1 MSARHTERYQ
11 SAQEQMTPMR
21 FAPNWSAALAALL
34 LLAAGSAQAF
44 KASDVAMLRKTRSC
58 FKCDFRGVTLAGEN
72 HFKANLRET
81 DMTGAILV
89 DTYLA
94 QAFLEQA
101 ILRGANLRGANLRFA
116 KLQEADLSG
125 ADLTGAQ
132 LIVAWMQGTVL
143 RGAVLNGADL
153 QGADLAGADLTGA
166 SLTRAKLFRTDL
178 RKAKGLAQAQ
188 LNRACGDAST
198 RLPAGLVVRRC

>member
-1 MSARHTERYQ
+1 MRLAPKYSAV
-11 SAQEQMTPMR
+11 
-21 FAPNWSAALAALL
+21 LAAILL
-34 LLAAGSAQAF
+34 LTAGSAHAF

-89 DTYLA
+89 DIYLA

-101 ILRGANLRGANLRFA
+101 IMRDANLRGANLRFA

-125 ADLTGAQ
+125 ADLTDAQ

-143 RGAVLNGADL
+143 RGAVLDGADL

-166 SLTRAKLFRTDL
+166 SLARAKLFRTDL
-178 RKAKGLAQAQ
+178 RKAKGLTQAQ
-188 LNRACGDAST
+188 LDRACGDAST
-198 RLPAGLVVRRC
+198 RVPAGLVARRC